1 MNRVHRGLVATRM
14 PRVRIPITLAV
25 AVAVTSSAF
34 ADDSDDVK
42 RTKALVTAMSRGAGA
57 VKPLVRF
64 PLSIVGVNF
73 ATPDCTSKFPYDA
86 KVAEP
91 DLPALLAC
99 LTPLRLVRDGAS
111 LVGDPGYDVYPMFDA
126 GLLVG
131 LESSSNIRE
140 DRAAKNLAATA
151 NIAPD
156 AAGRAAVATKAVPF
170 LAVEIHVCVATDGTV
185 ESSAVNRINV
195 PEAGA
200 WSDAII
206 AKVKDARYKP
216 FVLNGTK
223 IRGCSHQTHVYPAA
237 QRKTGLAQLEE
248 LSMPSGIEG
257 GEVGGVEGG
266 VIGGELGGLPP
277 PPPPPLPASV
287 PPRLLEA
294 NRIAGEKVIVPD
306 DETKARI
313 MESKKDKV
321 IGAFK
326 LCISATGAVASITTL
341 KSTGYPAY
349 DGRIDR
355 EMRKWKY
362 TPYLVNGTPQPV
374 CTAITF
380 IYAQK

>member
-1 MNRVHRGLVATRM
+1 M
-14 PRVRIPITLAV
+14 PRVRIPITLAIA
-25 AVAVTSSAF
+25 AVAFTSSAF

-42 RTKALVTAMSRGAGA
+42 RTKALVAAMSRGAGA

-64 PLSIVGVNF
+64 PLSLVGVNF
-73 ATPDCTSKFPYDA
+73 ATADCATKFPYDA
-86 KVAEP
+86 KVAEA

-99 LTPLRLVRDGAS
+99 LSALRLVRDGAS
-111 LVGDPGYDVYPMFDA
+111 LVGDPGYDIDPTFDV
-126 GLLVG
+126 GMLVG
-131 LESSSNIRE
+131 LEGSSNIRE
-140 DRAAKNLAATA
+140 ERAAKNLAATA
-151 NIAPD
+151 NVAPD
-156 AAGRAAVATKAVPF
+156 AAGKAAVAKKVVPF
-170 LAVEIHVCVATDGTV
+170 LAVEIYVCVSADGTV
-185 ESSAVNRINV
+185 DKAAVNRINV

-206 AKVKDARYKP
+206 AKVKDAHYKP
-216 FVLNGTK
+216 FVVKGTAV
-223 IRGCSHQTHVYPAA
+223 RGCTHQTHVYPAA
-237 QRKTGLAQLEE
+237 QRKAGLAQLEE
-248 LSMPSGIEG
+248 LAMPGGIEG

-266 VIGGELGGLPP
+266 VFGGDNSLPP
-277 PPPPPLPASV
+277 PPPPPPPPTSV

-294 NRIAGEKVIVPD
+294 NRISGEKVIVPD

-313 MESKKDKV
+313 MESKKDRV
-321 IGAFK
+321 IGSFK
-326 LCISATGAVASITTL
+326 LCISVTGTVASITTL